1 MFKWPQIFFLCCC
14 THTWANSKRFWWRYS
29 ILCRHKPI
37 FYKDYIYITSRYLLC
52 SSCKTSIRILKKI
65 ELIDCQL
72 FVPKKTSHKIL
83 EFLKVV
89 DLVGNAHVRILSDAS
104 FNFDSFW
111 KHVKRGLN
119 PCCFLLVLVIECT
132 YVLYYIY
139 LTNFFNVSRD

>member
-1 MFKWPQIFFLCCC
+1 MFNVPKFIPLSSHMITFKKILVTLCC
-14 THTWANSKRFWWRYS
+14 
-29 ILCRHKPI
+29 IG
-37 FYKDYIYITSRYLLC
+37 FYQHYTFTSRYLVQQLQN
-52 SSCKTSIRILKKI
+52 LDKI
-65 ELIDCQL
+65 FEKIKLIDCQL
-72 FVPKKTSHKIL
+72 FVPKITSHKIL

-132 YVLYYIY
+132 YVLY
-139 LTNFFNVSRD
+139 LTIFFNVLRD